1 MPVIPLVM
9 RYAVKDVKLGSTVIP
24 RNTLLVPHFLC
35 MHISHRYWERP
46 LDFIP
51 VRSVFGDIRFEATVE
66 AWISTDALAVTNGQC
81 THLPAFTC
89 LL

>member
-9 RYAVKDVKLGSTVIP
+9 RYAVRDVMLGSTLVP

-35 MHISHRYWERP
+35 MHTSHRYWERP

-51 VRSVFGDIRFEATVE
+51 VSSVP
-66 AWISTDALAVTNGQC
+66 L
-81 THLPAFTC
+81 
-89 LL
+89 